1 MSPWAIDELW
11 LGKKNMSKAK
21 LVNELIKAAR
31 AGIPVVLEAGPA
43 IPFSTPD
50 NVSVGRFHTADGGLS
65 ITRT

>member
-1 MSPWAIDELW
+1 
-11 LGKKNMSKAK
+11 MSKAK

-43 IPFSTPD
+43 IPFSAPD